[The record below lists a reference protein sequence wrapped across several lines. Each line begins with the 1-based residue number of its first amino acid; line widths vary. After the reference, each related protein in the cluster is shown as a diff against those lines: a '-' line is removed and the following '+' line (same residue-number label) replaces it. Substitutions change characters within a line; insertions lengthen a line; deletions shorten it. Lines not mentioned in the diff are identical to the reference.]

1 MNRKAFIAS
10 VSEDLARHGVHLQ
23 MVDASSVHKKYA
35 GWFDASNRKL
45 VIARRHKDFLGV
57 LLHEYCHF
65 RQWRENRQRW
75 NKLARQGDIFFK
87 WLYTR
92 PSLALPPQA
101 AKVQKARKAAQQLE
115 YDCERRAIAMI
126 KKLKLPIDVRAYSR
140 RANAYLISYHLMVRY
155 HSWPGKRSVYSPS
168 ICKLM
173 PSTLLSFSQISREAT
188 VTETMVKK
196 MHRCF

>member
-1 MNRKAFIAS
+1 MNRKAFIAW
-10 VSEDLARHGVHLQ
+10 VSEDLAKHDVHLQ
-23 MVDASSVHKKYA
+23 LVDASSLHKKYA

-45 VIARRHKDFLGV
+45 VIARRHKDFIGI

-65 RQWRENRQRW
+65 RQWLEKRQRW
-75 NKLARQGDIFFK
+75 NQLARQGDIFFK

-92 PSLALPPQA
+92 PSQALPPQA

-126 KKLKLPIDVRAYSR
+126 KKLKLPIDVRAYAQ
-140 RANAYLISYHLMVRY
+140 RANAYLLSYHLMVRH
-155 HSWPGKRSVYSPS
+155 HSWPSRRSVYSAS

-173 PSTLLSFSQISREAT
+173 PSSLLAFSQINREAT
-188 VTETMVKK
+188 VTEAMAKK
-196 MHRCF
+196 MHGCF